1 MVCIPSDIDCSGRC
15 RIMIVYYKELATGL
29 DNLAVSFLLGAICRD
44 FDVKMV
50 YDPALDC
57 LVKTTMP
64 DGTVIRSTVEY
75 ERWKHER
82 QENEGR
88 A

>member
-1 MVCIPSDIDCSGRC
+1 MVCFPRDRDCSGGS
-15 RIMIVYYKELATGL
+15 RIVNVYYKELATGL
-29 DNLAVSFLLGAICRD
+29 DNLAVGFLLGAMCRD
-44 FDVKMV
+44 YTVKAIH
-50 YDPALDC
+50 DPTLDC
-57 LVKTTMP
+57 LIKATMP